1 MLFRSKQNN
10 KNIKVGSG
18 IYITNIQE
26 DSGADSAG
34 LKIGDIITKIDN
46 TIITDFADLSGSIGS
61 KRPGDRVSV
70 TYKRNG
76 KDMDENNVP
85 DMRPT
90 FEEIRKMDDNG
101 KEYWSSRDLCNA
113 MGYSGYWKFQN
124 VIDKAIKVASEKG
137 MDIDDHFNHVVEM
150 VKLGSESFRKVEAFH
165 LSRMACMIISE
176 NADSRKLLV
185 KQARAY
191 FSQSVS
197 TTELMRNS
205 LESNI
210 LLYKTAQGETRIE
223 VIFNN
228 ETFWMSQKRMAAL
241 FGVDRATITYHISQ
255 IYESGEL
262 QREATCRKI
271 QQVQLEGERDVERAP
286 LFYNLDVIIAVG
298 YRVNSYQATQFRI
311 WATSVL
317 KEFVIK
323 GYVLDDWRLK
333 QGKHF
338 GKDYFDDLLER
349 IREIR
354 TSERRYRSEEHTSEA
369 ECSADY
375 DAKAESTKLF
385 YKMVQNMMHLAVTNH
400 TAAEIVYERAD
411 AEMPHMGLT
420 TWKKAPDGRVQ
431 KSDTIVAKNYLSDEE
446 LSQLNAITTSFLD
459 LAESRARRH
468 IVTTMEDW
476 KNRLKLLLETM
487 DYDAKSSAGKVSQE
501 EAREKAYSEYEK
513 YKVIQDRSYIS
524 DFDRFNSGNDDDTPL
539 LPFDID
545 PKE

>member
-1 MLFRSKQNN
+1 M
-10 KNIKVGSG
+10 
-18 IYITNIQE
+18 E
-26 DSGADSAG
+26 
-34 LKIGDIITKIDN
+34 
-46 TIITDFADLSGSIGS
+46 
-61 KRPGDRVSV
+61 
-70 TYKRNG
+70 
-76 KDMDENNVP
+76 ENNVP

-90 FEEIRKMDDNG
+90 FDEIRKVDDNG
-101 KEYWSSRDLCNA
+101 KEYWNSRDLCNA
-113 MGYSGYWKFQN
+113 MGYSAYWKFQN
-124 VIDKAIKVASEKG
+124 VIDKAINVAGSKG
-137 MDIDDHFNHVVEM
+137 MTIDEHFNHAVDMFKV
-150 VKLGSESFRKVEAFH
+150 GNGAFRKVETFH
-165 LSRMACMIISE
+165 LSRMACMIIAE
-176 NADSRKLLV
+176 NADTRKPLV
-185 KQARAY
+185 KLAREY

-197 TTELMRNS
+197 TTEIVQNS

-210 LLYKTAQGETRIE
+210 LLYKTAQ
-223 VIFNN
+223 
-228 ETFWMSQKRMAAL
+228 
-241 FGVDRATITYHISQ
+241 
-255 IYESGEL
+255 GEL

-286 LFYNLDVIIAVG
+286 LFYNLDVIIVVG

-323 GYVLDDWRLK
+323 GYVLDDERLK

-354 TSERRYRSEEHTSEA
+354 TSERRYYQKITDIYA

-420 TWKKAPDGRVQ
+420 TWKKAPNGRVQ
-431 KSDTIVAKNYLSDEE
+431 KSDTIVAKNYLSEDE
-446 LSQLNAITTSFLD
+446 LSQLNTITTSFLD

-468 IVTTMEDW
+468 IITTMDDW
-476 KNRLKLLLETM
+476 KQRLQQFLATM

-501 EAREKAYSEYEK
+501 EARDKAYSEYEK
-513 YKVIQDRSYIS
+513 FKVIQDRSYIS
-524 DFDRFNSGNDDDTPL
+524 DFDRFNNGNDDDTPL

-545 PKE
+545 PKEE